1 MCGPQIHNPNYLS
14 DLLSGKYDDIRGGQ
28 EARLELERQLEV
40 VKTSEVTVLEKTYG
54 VAQGNPVSCSTAT
67 LALKSLERKYKNIVI
82 YADDLLIF
90 SDKEIDL
97 SHLANPEIGLVIH
110 PTKSGYVKHSGT

>member
-1 MCGPQIHNPNYLS
+1 MCGPQIHDPNYLS
-14 DLLSGKYDDIRGGQ
+14 DLLSGKYDKIRGGQ

-97 SHLANPEIGLVIH
+97 EHLANPEIGLVIH
-110 PTKSGYVKHSGT
+110 PTKSGYVKHSGS